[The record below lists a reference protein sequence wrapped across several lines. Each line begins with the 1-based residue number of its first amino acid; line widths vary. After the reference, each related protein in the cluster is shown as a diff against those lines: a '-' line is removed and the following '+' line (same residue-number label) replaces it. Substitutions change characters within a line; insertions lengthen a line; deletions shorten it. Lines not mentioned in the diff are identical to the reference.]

1 MRERTGTR
9 LWISHSNQW
18 WGFISFTLMMKLI
31 PEPVFADFYSGPT
44 SGIFLIQFQCIN
56 PKYVMSSPKTWSIIL
71 FFLTLLQVSCYVK
84 EQLSKIDSGM
94 SQITAESLFQL
105 YLSMKEF
112 YHMKDFVCS
121 RCLSLQRATLG
132 LQSLGCFIHYGG
144 CSEIP
149 LIMYCYH
156 WIISAKTR
164 AWFVCFTKK
173 NVVCLGLS

>member
-71 FFLTLLQVSCYVK
+71 FFFNAPAGFLLCQRAAEQDWQRHVPNNSRKPFPTLSQHEGVLSHEGFCVQQVFIS
-84 EQLSKIDSGM
+84 
-94 SQITAESLFQL
+94 AESNTWPSVFRLFYTL
-105 YLSMKEF
+105 WWLFWDSSYNVL
-112 YHMKDFVCS
+112 
-121 RCLSLQRATLG
+121 LSLNHQC
-132 LQSLGCFIHYGG
+132 Q
-144 CSEIP
+144 
-149 LIMYCYH
+149 
-156 WIISAKTR
+156 
-164 AWFVCFTKK
+164 
-173 NVVCLGLS
+173 N